1 MTEDNAYD
9 KKPEDDLLAKQQKFH
24 AGISVYGPNMSDKFR
39 GAIMIN
45 GSRVFAEDF
54 DSFDEARDTCVEV
67 FRSKM
72 QNYDSKEHISPLDNL
87 K

>member
-1 MTEDNAYD
+1 MGLNETYD
-9 KKPEDDLLAKQQKFH
+9 KESEDDLLAKQQRFH

-39 GAIMIN
+39 GAILIN
-45 GSRVFAEDF
+45 GNRVFAEDF
-54 DSFDEARDTCVEV
+54 DSFDEARDTCVDV

-72 QNYDSKEHISPLDNL
+72 QNYDPSEHISPLDNL